1 MSFQI
6 LQRAYAPY
14 GTAAQFPASGDSRL
28 IYRATDTGY
37 LYTWDASES
46 AYKLAGIDPATA
58 PYLGL
63 HAQADDAARLGGQLP
78 SYYAANGHTHAQS
91 AIDSSSGWITTAL
104 AGKQAAGS
112 YLTTTGTAADSAKL
126 GGQLPSYYAQ
136 ASHVHNYAG
145 SASPGGSAS
154 DAEKLGGYS
163 PEHFSFDGHGHSQ
176 GSIDSGYGWISTA
189 LALRVSTASTALGS
203 YGDTASGGVLSSAA
217 SWANLPVGYS
227 RIHNADGSVGFPT
240 ATQYY
245 YITKIANLDVWGG
258 YCVRAVQY
266 TTAEVWYGVSTSS
279 AALPTWRKCA

>member
-112 YLTTTGTAADSAKL
+112 YLTTTGTAADSSKL
-126 GGQLPSYYAQ
+126 GGVA
-136 ASHVHNYAG
+136 ASGYIQ
-145 SASPGGSAS
+145 SGGHAVVRSIIVENT
-154 DAEKLGGYS
+154 DKLIGVGIT
-163 PEHFSFDGHGHSQ
+163 PNFTQVTQGVNTTIATNPPGHGAV
-176 GSIDSGYGWISTA
+176 GGLYFVI
-189 LALRVSTASTALGS
+189 
-203 YGDTASGGVLSSAA
+203 GDNGVDGFCDEVIFVFSSAPTVLHSITA
-217 SWANLPVGYS
+217 YGSPPARTYS
-227 RIHNADGSVGFPT
+227 NS
-240 ATQYY
+240 
-245 YITKIANLDVWGG
+245 
-258 YCVRAVQY
+258 
-266 TTAEVWYGVSTSS
+266 
-279 AALPTWRKCA
+279 